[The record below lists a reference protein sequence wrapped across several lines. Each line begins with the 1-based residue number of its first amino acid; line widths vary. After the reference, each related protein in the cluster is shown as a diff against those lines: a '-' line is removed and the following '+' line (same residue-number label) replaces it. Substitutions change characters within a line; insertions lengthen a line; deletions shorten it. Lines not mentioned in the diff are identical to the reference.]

1 MTTERREKHVLV
13 ENVLPSAINYLKI
26 LTKKWIRFKYFLNR
40 MGVEKVVGVGGG
52 E

>member
-13 ENVLPSAINYLKI
+13 ENVLPSENNYLKI
-26 LTKKWIRFKYFLNR
+26 LTKKRINFKYFLNK
-40 MGVEKVVGVGGG
+40 MGVEKVVGVGGW